1 MKNVLVAGGAGF
13 IGANLCRRLAEAGCR
28 VTVIDNFSTGKAEN
42 LEGLPLKV
50 IEADVCSADLASLQA
65 DTVVNLACPASP
77 PAYQK
82 IPVETLMAGSLG
94 VKNLLD
100 FSRRSQARFVQA
112 STSEVYG
119 EPLVHPQ
126 NESYR
131 GNVSPIGPR
140 SMYDESKRFAEA
152 LIMAYINQYSVNAG
166 IVRIFNTYGPFMRPD
181 DGRVVSNFLTQAL
194 SGQSLTVYGN
204 GSQTR
209 SFCFVGDLV
218 EGLVKM
224 LESDISGPVN
234 LGNPAENTVLEL
246 AQAVGRICGVEVRLQ
261 YGPLPGDDP
270 SRRCPDITLAKQLLK
285 WTPQVSL
292 EEGLKKTKTWF
303 ASML

>member
-1 MKNVLVAGGAGF
+1 MKNILVAGGAGF
-13 IGANLCRRLAEAGCR
+13 IGANLCRRLSEAGCS
-28 VTVIDNFSTGKAEN
+28 VTVIDNFSTGRAEN
-42 LEGLPLKV
+42 LRGLPLDI
-50 IEADVCSADLASLQA
+50 IEADICSADLTSLQA

-82 IPVETLMAGSLG
+82 IPVETLMAGSMG

-100 FSRRSQARFVQA
+100 FSLRNGARFLQA

-126 NESYR
+126 SESYR
-131 GNVSPIGPR
+131 GNVSSVGPR
-140 SMYDESKRFAEA
+140 SMYDESKRFSEA
-152 LIMAYINQYSVNAG
+152 LIMAYINQYNVNAG

-194 SGQSLTVYGN
+194 SGQPLTVYGN

-218 EGLVKM
+218 EGLIKM
-224 LESDISGPVN
+224 LEGRFSGPVN
-234 LGNPAENTVLEL
+234 LGNPTENTVLEL
-246 AQAVGRICGVEVRLQ
+246 AQLVGRICGVEVKLR
-261 YGPLPGDDP
+261 YDPLPGDDP
-270 SRRCPDITLAKQLLK
+270 TRRCPDIALAKQLLK
-285 WTPQVSL
+285 WEPQVSL
-292 EEGLKKTKTWF
+292 EEGLQKTKSWF
-303 ASML
+303 ASLL

>member
-13 IGANLCRRLAEAGCR
+13 IGANLCRSLLEKGCK

-42 LEGLPLKV
+42 LQGLPLD
-50 IEADVCSADLASLQA
+50 IIDADICYADLTSLQA

-100 FSRRSQARFVQA
+100 LSLRNGSRFLQA

-131 GNVSPIGPR
+131 GNVSSVGPR

-152 LIMAYINQYSVNAG
+152 LIMAYIKQYRVNAG

-194 SGQSLTVYGN
+194 SGRPLSVYGN

-209 SFCFVGDLV
+209 SFCFVSDLV

-224 LESDISGPVN
+224 LESDAEGPVN
-234 LGNPAENTVLEL
+234 LGNPTENTVLEL
-246 AQAVGRICGVEVRLQ
+246 AQIIGNICGVEVKLR
-261 YGPLPGDDP
+261 YDPLPGDDP
-270 SRRCPDITLAKQLLK
+270 TRRCPDISLAKQLLN
-285 WTPQVSL
+285 WEPHICL
-292 EEGLKKTKTWF
+292 EEGLKQTKSWF
-303 ASML
+303 ASLI